1 MASVLAITS
10 LAGSKL
16 WLYACLVV
24 AYWLSS
30 AKRVVTLVN
39 LATIHQ
45 KPINRFK
52 ALTE

>member
-1 MASVLAITS
+1 MVGVLAITS

-16 WLYACLVV
+16 WLYACVVV

-30 AKRVVTLVN
+30 AKRVATLVN

-45 KPINRFK
+45 KPIDRLK
-52 ALTE
+52 APT